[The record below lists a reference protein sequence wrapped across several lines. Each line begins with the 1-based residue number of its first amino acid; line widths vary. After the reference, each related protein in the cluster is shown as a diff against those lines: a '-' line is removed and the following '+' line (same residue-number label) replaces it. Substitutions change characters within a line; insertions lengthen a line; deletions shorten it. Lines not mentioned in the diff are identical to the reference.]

1 MSTDSVENGK
11 PALVPP
17 PVVGT
22 GGVSEGVT
30 ITGSASPGERDAAA
44 GSGRL
49 AGKIAAITGATSGSG
64 LAVAKLFAAEGASVV
79 LLARGEVRLK
89 ALTEALG
96 ANVTGIPT
104 DVSDPDSVRAAF
116 GLIAAQFG
124 KLDILVNNAGIQ
136 RPCAIESLTD
146 HEITAQVGTN
156 LLGPIYTSR
165 AAIPLLRA
173 AGGGEIINTSSEVTL
188 EVFPYQSMYAVTKA
202 GLEELG
208 RSLNI
213 EYDKEDIRT
222 STIIQGVAL
231 GEGGGPLDWD
241 LNHEISSVVWPRL
254 QAEGTVQRII
264 GKHGGQHVDHVA
276 EVHLFIVT
284 RPRGQKLDVIRVRSY

>member
-1 MSTDSVENGK
+1 MSGNEEVR
-11 PALVPP
+11 P

-22 GGVSEGVT
+22 GGVSAGVT
-30 ITGSASPGERDAAA
+30 VSGATSPDATDAAA
-44 GSGRL
+44 GTGRL
-49 AGKIAAITGATSGSG
+49 AGKVAAITGATSGSG

-89 ALTEALG
+89 ALQETLG
-96 ANVTGIPT
+96 PNVTGVPA

-116 GLIAAQFG
+116 GLIAERFG
-124 KLDILVNNAGIQ
+124 QLDILVNNAGIQ
-136 RPCAIESLTD
+136 RPCAIESLGD
-146 HEITAQVGTN
+146 EEIRAQVGTN

-173 AGGGEIINTSSEVTL
+173 AGGGEIINTSSEATI
-188 EVFPYQSMYAVTKA
+188 EVFPFQSMYSVTKA
-202 GLEELG
+202 GLESLG
-208 RSLNI
+208 RSLNF
-213 EYDKEDIRT
+213 EYEKEDIRT
-222 STIIQGVAL
+222 TTIIQGVAL
-231 GEGGGPLDWD
+231 GEGGGALDWD
-241 LNHEISSVVWPRL
+241 HNPELTPVMWPRL
-254 QAEGTVQRII
+254 QAEGTIQRVM